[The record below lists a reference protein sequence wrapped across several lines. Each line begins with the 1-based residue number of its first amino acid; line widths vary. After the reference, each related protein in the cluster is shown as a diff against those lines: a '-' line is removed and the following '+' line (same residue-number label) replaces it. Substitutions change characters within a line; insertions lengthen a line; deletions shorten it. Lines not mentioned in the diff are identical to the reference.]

1 MISMPTNICPECFEK
16 LTAAIESGAV
26 TAGSVNVFCRHNSVL
41 LTGEMMAGLLVDW
54 MLLPCAS
61 QEQGYNLVEAIR
73 REWVEK
79 LTEIADTPLASSEK
93 RH

>member
-41 LTGEMMAGLLVDW
+41 LAGEMMAGLLVDW

-61 QEQGYNLVEAIR
+61 QEQGYNLVEAVR
-73 REWVEK
+73 REWVAI
-79 LTEIADTPLASSEK
+79 IADTADNVLASSK
-93 RH
+93 NKH